1 MIVKQTFSYYNKSE
15 KLGQVLDEL
24 ATIDK
29 EQEKKRRMVRDYL
42 FEDWPTNADLEAT
55 TGISQRKIRSKI
67 EDSSLVG
74 LLWEKQWYILRESA
88 EDAGYDI

>member
-1 MIVKQTFSYYNKSE
+1 MKQTFSYYNKSE

-29 EQEKKRRMVRDYL
+29 EQEKKRRTIRDYL
-42 FEDWPTNADLEAT
+42 FEDWLTTIDLEAT

>member
-1 MIVKQTFSYYNKSE
+1 MKQTFSYYNKSE

-24 ATIDK
+24 VSIDK
-29 EQEKKRRMVRDYL
+29 EQEKKRRKVRDYL
-42 FEDWPTNADLEAT
+42 FEDWLTTIDLEAT